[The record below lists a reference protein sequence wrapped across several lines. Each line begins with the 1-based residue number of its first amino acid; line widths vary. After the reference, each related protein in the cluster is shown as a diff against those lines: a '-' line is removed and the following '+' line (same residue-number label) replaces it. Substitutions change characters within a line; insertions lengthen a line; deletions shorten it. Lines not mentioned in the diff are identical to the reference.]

1 MTSYLA
7 KVELEQKC
15 WEVLLTNL
23 MQQNFEGTRTSSL
36 TNLVTNC
43 AIRRSCFA
51 MYRTSCAMYLAVY
64 GTLCQVA
71 DVTRCQVADV
81 TCHVADATNRCVA
94 NRWNVSDVAQQLKC
108 FCNLK
113 QKKLKKVKSLSCRFE

>member
-15 WEVLLTNL
+15 WEILLKNL

-43 AIRRSCFA
+43 AKRRSCFA
-51 MYRTSCAMYLAVY
+51 MCRLSCAMYLAVY
-64 GTLCQVA
+64 VTLCQVA
-71 DVTRCQVADV
+71 DVTRCRVADV
-81 TCHVADATNRCVA
+81 TCHVADATNRSVG
-94 NRWNVSDVAQQLKC
+94 NRWNVSDVARHLKC

-113 QKKLKKVKSLSCRFE
+113 QK